1 MDNRH
6 LLGKRLRELRLR
18 KGLKQEKLAELVGLE
33 PTSICNI
40 ENGKNYPSFMNLEK
54 IINVLGV
61 SFIEV
66 FQFDQHQDTINLMI
80 EINKMLNENPEKVQD
95 TYKIVKALVR

>member
-1 MDNRH
+1 MDKRK
-6 LLGKRLRELRLR
+6 LLGKRIRELRIQ
-18 KGLKQEKLAELVGLE
+18 KGLKQEQLAEMVDME
-33 PTSICNI
+33 PASICNI

-66 FQFDQHQDTINLMI
+66 FQFDQHQEKIDLINA
-80 EINKMLNENPEKVQD
+80 INKMLSENPEKVKD
-95 TYKIVKALVR
+95 TYKIVKALVE

>member
-1 MDNRH
+1 MDKRK
-6 LLGKRLRELRLR
+6 LLGKRIRELRIK
-18 KGLKQEKLAELVGLE
+18 KGLKQEQLAEMVDME
-33 PTSICNI
+33 PASICNI

-66 FQFDQHQDTINLMI
+66 FQFDQHQEKIDLINA
-80 EINKMLNENPEKVQD
+80 INKMLSENPEKVKD
-95 TYKIVKALVR
+95 TYKIVKALVE